1 MQMKTATPAVS
12 VTFQEAD
19 FLMHCIED
27 WGGKTEDNFLDFV
40 GTVMPTYKQIE
51 QLWEGIQEQKFA

>member
-27 WGGKTEDNFLDFV
+27 WCGKTEDNFLDFD
-40 GTVMPTYKQIE
+40 GTVMLTYKQIE
-51 QLWEGIQEQKFA
+51 QLWERIQEQKFA